1 MINAYTPI
9 NNLQYTIYKPIVASM
24 VKHFATKFLRHP
36 DILVIYN
43 ENNDMFG
50 EDMIN
55 TNYANQY
62 KKEWI
67 TVDYEITHD
76 DSYMLTNS
84 IRGNDGINL
93 FRDGDIGFSIQSIP
107 ITHTFNIT
115 LKVFDKFKNRLSR
128 LLNDFQLGEI
138 NDTNYMILNAE
149 TFFTVPNNVVTLI
162 KHICDLKYGKNVVD
176 WYKYFERYSFIE
188 TDRLNSKSGDSFVPI
203 YRINYNDLAVW
214 TEVGFLD
221 KKIEKED
228 DGYSLELT
236 LKFSF
241 DVLIGMN
248 LFYPILIANKPIPKE
263 YLIISPAVIKK
274 YNLPIER
281 SLFVNEKINTFIE
294 YLGNN
299 LRNDVIKLL
308 DHIDTNKYIRLLK
321 DEKNIEKDL
330 DNPKQEIMNQV
341 DSYIQMMYNLNQN
354 IKRVVPIYDIWR
366 NYNNYGDYEP
376 VNILLLQVK
385 EKNCTYINLY
395 EMLNLGYSKEFID
408 TLINNKDKFR
418 LLFNWLFHFNIYI
431 GDDLIPMEEL
441 DIAQEDDPDN
451 NLKRGDVFNKYAV
464 DNNKQTDKEDE
475 KLYISLLKPY
485 HFVLYIN
492 TNPVSVTNY
501 EDSDL
506 TLLMQYVAMDRLNN
520 IGEFANDL
528 PMRTIMQFS
537 LIANNINGKAN
548 TINQILKDLQGE

>member
-55 TNYANQY
+55 TNYDNQY

-67 TVDYEITHD
+67 TVDYEISHD